1 LCPKERTT
9 VNATKLLKSQH
20 GEVAGLFKEFESA
33 ENSEARRR
41 LFEEISDKLAVHTTI
56 EERVF
61 YPAVYVGELKDF
73 LKEAVEEHLSAKR
86 MIAELLKMDL
96 DDEEFVPKVKVL
108 QELIEHHVDEEETE
122 LFPKVNANFADVEL
136 EALRDEMEATRES
149 FQRGEPRKR
158 VPTETDA
165 AAPLT

>member
-1 LCPKERTT
+1 MSQERTT
-9 VNATKLLKSQH
+9 VNATKLLRSQH
-20 GEVAGLFKEFESA
+20 DDVASLFNELESA
-33 ENSEARRR
+33 ENAETRRR